1 MSPTGSWKYGRF
13 EVRAKLPKG
22 KHLWPAFWMLPT
34 DYVYGPWAASGEI
47 DIMESRGQEPSIT
60 SSTLHYGGVWPNNRY
75 TTTGKISFP
84 FDLTADFHVYALEW
98 EEKEI
103 RTYVDDILLSTFD
116 LDRNW
121 YSGVGPNP
129 YTKNIQPWDQ
139 RFHIIMNLAI
149 GGGFFPAN
157 EYGTLSIQEAQ
168 NWPQPTM
175 AIDYVRV
182 YTRDLSSSSSG
193 GAVSTSSSSSGGS
206 CSCGSTSTSSSGNPS
221 CLAHNSLEDGA
232 AQQFHLSNKQ
242 NEQNNVAVLG
252 FGTTL
257 SNFIVGSVIAALA
270 LLAVSVGLMAFVV
283 VRAVR
288 WMRANTPEPRE

>member
-13 EVRAKLPKG
+13 EFRAKLPKG
-22 KHLWPAFWMLPT
+22 KHLWPAIWMLPT

-47 DIMESRGQEPSIT
+47 DIMESRGQEPSMT

-129 YTKNIQPWDQ
+129 YTKNLQPWDQ
-139 RFHIIMNLAI
+139 KFHIIMNIAI

-157 EYGTLSIQEAQ
+157 EYGTLTVQEAQ
-168 NWPQPTM
+168 RWAQPTM
-175 AIDYVRV
+175 AVDYVRV
-182 YTRDLSSSSSG
+182 YTRDLTSTSSSG
-193 GAVSTSSSSSGGS
+193 STSTSSSSGA
-206 CSCGSTSTSSSGNPS
+206 CSCGSTSTSTSGSPS
-221 CLAHNSLEDGA
+221 CLAHNAAEDA
-232 AQQFHLSNKQ
+232 PQLQYSNKQ
-242 NEQNNVAVLG
+242 QDNEQTKVAV

-257 SNFIVGSVIAALA
+257 SNFIVGSVVAALA
-270 LLAVSVGLMAFVV
+270 LLAVSVGLIAFAV
-283 VRAVR
+283 VRAAR
-288 WMRANTPEPRE
+288 WMRNNTPEPKE